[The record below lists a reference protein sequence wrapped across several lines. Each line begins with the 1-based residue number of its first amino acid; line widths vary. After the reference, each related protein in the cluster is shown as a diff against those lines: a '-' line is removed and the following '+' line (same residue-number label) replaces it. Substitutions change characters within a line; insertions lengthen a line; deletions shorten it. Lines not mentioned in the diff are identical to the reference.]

1 MKQHMK
7 QHMKMLSLALALALV
22 VAALAGCVPN
32 PSQAQPGGKTA
43 DPTDTSHLTADG
55 KVKLEFWY
63 AASGT
68 SGEMITA
75 LIDEFNASQDKIQV
89 AASYS
94 GNSFDSS
101 TKVSAALLAGN
112 QPDVALIYAGP
123 LYTGERD
130 SFEIAAELES
140 RGFDLTDVFEGMWEY
155 CKYGTDDRVCAVPFG
170 ISTQVMY
177 YNKNILDA
185 AGLDMEANPPKTWA
199 EFAEVAKKA
208 QQDGNANNSPDFY
221 GFDVS
226 DYAWLFKSMLM
237 QNGCPVVEAEGS
249 NVTPLL
255 NTPEAVEVMT
265 FWKENFVDTGIMVAN
280 QHGNAEKKFE
290 SGNLGFIAMSSNRIS
305 RWAGNLPFE
314 FGAIEMPYF
323 ESPSVA
329 LGGMVLIS
337 LSTNEN
343 VKPSA
348 YDLIAWLAA
357 EEQQTRFA
365 LGSGYLP
372 IHKSALETQAAQD
385 AIASS
390 KAYQVAFNQ
399 LSYTW
404 SYIHFGP
411 MGTMDISLEDGIA
424 QVETGSK
431 TPQEM
436 LDYVNQEVLRE
447 IEEDQRNREG
457 GA

>member
-7 QHMKMLSLALALALV
+7 KISLALALALV
-22 VAALAGCVPN
+22 AAALLGCVPT
-32 PSQAQPGGKTA
+32 PGQVQEGGKTA
-43 DPTDTSHLTADG
+43 DPAATSHLTADG

-63 AASGT
+63 AASGA
-68 SGEMITA
+68 SGEMINT

-89 AASYS
+89 VASYS
-94 GNSFDSS
+94 GDAFDSS

-123 LYTGERD
+123 LYTGEREN
-130 SFEIAAELES
+130 FEIAGELES
-140 RGFDLTDVFEGMWEY
+140 RGFDLDDVFEGMWEY
-155 CKYGTDDRVCAVPFG
+155 CKYGTDERVCAAPFG

-177 YNKNILDA
+177 YNKAIIEA
-185 AGLDMEANPPKTWA
+185 AGLDLENNPPKTWA
-199 EFAEVAKKA
+199 EFVEVAKQA
-208 QQDGNANNSPDFY
+208 QQDGNVNNAPDFY

-237 QNGCPVVEAEGS
+237 QNGCPVVEAEGKDI
-249 NVTPLL
+249 TPML

-265 FWKENFVDTGIMVAN
+265 FWKENFVDSGVMVAN

-290 SGNLGFIAMSSNRIS
+290 SGNLAFIAMSSNRIS
-305 RWAGNLPFE
+305 RWTANLPFE

-329 LGGMVLIS
+329 LGGMVLIC
-337 LSTNEN
+337 LSANEN

-357 EEQQTRFA
+357 EEQQTRFS
-365 LGSGYLP
+365 LGTGYLP
-372 IHKSALETQAAQD
+372 IHKSALETQAAKD
-385 AIASS
+385 AIASN

-404 SYIHFGP
+404 AYIHFGP

-424 QVETGSK
+424 SVETGGK
-431 TPQEM
+431 TPQAM
-436 LDYVNQEVLRE
+436 LDYVNQEVARE
-447 IEEDQRNREG
+447 IEADQRNRAG
-457 GA
+457 GS

>member
-1 MKQHMK
+1 MKQNWK
-7 QHMKMLSLALALALV
+7 KLSLALALALIA
-22 VAALAGCVPN
+22 AALLGCVPN
-32 PSQAQPGGKTA
+32 PSQVQPGDKTA

-63 AASGT
+63 AASGA

-94 GNSFDSS
+94 GTAFDSS

-130 SFEIAAELES
+130 NFEIAGELES
-140 RGFDLTDVFEGMWEY
+140 RGFDLDDVFEGMWEY
-155 CKYGTDDRVCAVPFG
+155 CKYGTDERVCAAPFG

-177 YNKNILDA
+177 YNKDILDA
-185 AGLDMEANPPKTWA
+185 AGLDMETNPPKTWA
-199 EFAEVAKKA
+199 EFVEVAKKA
-208 QQDGNANNSPDFY
+208 QQDGNVNDAPDFY
-221 GFDVS
+221 GFDVR

-237 QNGCPVVEAEGS
+237 QNGCPVVEASGDAI
-249 NVTPLL
+249 TPLL

-265 FWKENFVDTGIMVAN
+265 FWRESFVDTGIMVAN

-290 SGNLGFIAMSSNRIS
+290 SGNLAFIAMSSNRIS
-305 RWAGNLPFE
+305 RWSANLPFE

-323 ESPSVA
+323 ETPSVA
-329 LGGMVLIS
+329 LGGMVLIC
-337 LSTNEN
+337 LSANEN

-372 IHKSALETQAAQD
+372 IHKSALETQAAKD

-399 LSYTW
+399 LDYTW
-404 SYIHFGP
+404 AYIHFGP
-411 MGTMDISLEDGIA
+411 MGTMDIALEDGIA
-424 QVETGSK
+424 AVETGGK

-436 LDYVNQEVLRE
+436 LDYVNKEVARE
-447 IEEDQRNREG
+447 IEADQRNKAG
-457 GA
+457 GS